1 MPADRRVLVL
11 GTGAMAKLIAA
22 RLARAGA
29 AEPTLAGTW
38 PEALARIGEGGV
50 SVEEGKQPWTVPL
63 RALPLEGL
71 AGEPPFGLI
80 LVLVKGWQTEAL
92 APFAAR
98 ALAEDGLALTLQNGL
113 GNAELLARALGGA
126 RVAVGVTA
134 LGATG
139 LGPDRVRA
147 GGPGWTCFG
156 AAPGQRSRL
165 EDLAARFRAAGMP
178 ASLREDIQR
187 LVWRKLAVNCAIN
200 PLAALLG
207 VPNGALL
214 APPER
219 RARLEAAAREVGA
232 VAAARGIDL
241 GADPAALAVEVA
253 RSTAANRASML
264 QDLERGAPT
273 EIEAITGA
281 LRREAGRLGVP
292 TPVNDALYLA
302 LRARIAARA
311 EGRYADRTS
320 PSLAE
325 AAAQPLS
332 RGA

>member
-1 MPADRRVLVL
+1 MPADRRILVL

-29 AEPTLAGTW
+29 ADPTLAGTW
-38 PEALARIGEGGV
+38 PEALARIAAGGV
-50 SVEEGKQPWTVPL
+50 TVEEGEQRWAVPL
-63 RALPLEGL
+63 AALALERL

-80 LVLVKGWQTEAL
+80 LVLVKSWQTEAL

-98 ALAEDGLALTLQNGL
+98 ALAEDGLVLTLQNGL
-113 GNAELLARALGGA
+113 GNAEVLARALGRA

-139 LGPDRVRA
+139 LEPDRVRA
-147 GGPGWTCFG
+147 GGLGWTTFG

-178 ASLREDIQR
+178 ASLCEDIQS
-187 LVWRKLAVNCAIN
+187 LVWKKLAVNCAIN

-273 EIEAITGA
+273 EIEAISGA
-281 LRREAGRLGVP
+281 LRREARRFGIP
-292 TPVNDALYLA
+292 TPVNDALYQE
-302 LRARIAARA
+302 LRARLDAR
-311 EGRYADRTS
+311 
-320 PSLAE
+320 SLAR
-325 AAAQPLS
+325 S
-332 RGA
+332 RSRVPARV